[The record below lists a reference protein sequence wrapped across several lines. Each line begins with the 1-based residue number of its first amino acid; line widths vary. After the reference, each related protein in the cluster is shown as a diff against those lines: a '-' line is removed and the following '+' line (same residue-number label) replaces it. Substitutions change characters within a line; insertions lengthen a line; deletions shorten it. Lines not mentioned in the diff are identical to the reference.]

1 MDGKLAVLVPNAPD
15 GVGASSDAAY
25 LFESMTQARMVQR
38 RRTLD
43 DVPIPLSCRTLRL
56 RWAASTTSSSA
67 GLPGIAVENI
77 PGEATNKIYL
87 LQQWT
92 PVRQNSTSTTS
103 AILIPTIVEKLLR

>member
-25 LFESMTQARMVQR
+25 PFESMTQARMVQR

-56 RWAASTTSSSA
+56 RWTASTTSSSA
-67 GLPGIAVENI
+67 AYQGLRMRTS
-77 PGEATNKIYL
+77 GEATSKIYL

-92 PVRQNSTSTTS
+92 PVRQNTTSTMST
-103 AILIPTIVEKLLR
+103 ILLPTIVEKLLR